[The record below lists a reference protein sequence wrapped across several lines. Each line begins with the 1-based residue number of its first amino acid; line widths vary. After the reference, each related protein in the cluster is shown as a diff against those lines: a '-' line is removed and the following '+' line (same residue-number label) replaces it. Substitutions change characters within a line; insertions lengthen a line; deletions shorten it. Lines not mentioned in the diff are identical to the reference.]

1 MATHNDVT
9 GDSIQSKQN
18 TEKFRNGY
26 DMIDWGKKKQQQ
38 VMFNQHGSHAFDNKE
53 EVKEDGDTN

>member
-18 TEKFRNGY
+18 SDKFRSGW
-26 DMIDWGKKKQQQ
+26 DMIDWNKKKQQD
-38 VMFNQHGSHAFDNKE
+38 VMFKQETETNE
-53 EVKEDGDTN
+53 EVKDGDTNQTL

>member
-18 TEKFRNGY
+18 SDKFRSGW
-26 DMIDWGKKKQQQ
+26 DLIDWGKKKQQDA
-38 VMFNQHGSHAFDNKE
+38 MFKQDNETK
-53 EVKEDGDTN
+53 EVKDGDTD

>member
-18 TEKFRNGY
+18 SDKFRSGW
-26 DMIDWGKKKQQQ
+26 DMIDWSKKKQQDA
-38 VMFNQHGSHAFDNKE
+38 MFKQETETNE
-53 EVKEDGDTN
+53 EVKDVNTNQTL